1 MGISCIPMSDGRGQ
15 GRFSNP
21 RPRIPRKLHGV
32 TFTGHRVGMWG
43 EVLSGACWVMIEV
56 STGAPSGGDV
66 MTEGEQSTGAV
77 LFTCL

>member
-1 MGISCIPMSDGRGQ
+1 
-15 GRFSNP
+15 
-21 RPRIPRKLHGV
+21 
-32 TFTGHRVGMWG
+32 MWG